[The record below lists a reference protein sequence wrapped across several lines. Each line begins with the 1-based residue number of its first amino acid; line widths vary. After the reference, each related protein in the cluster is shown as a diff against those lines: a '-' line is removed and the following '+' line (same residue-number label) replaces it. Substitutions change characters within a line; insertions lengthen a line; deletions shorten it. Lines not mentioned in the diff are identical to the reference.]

1 MSAEL
6 AESSIDDKRVL
17 KKIPPRK
24 VRSKKRGGVHHKKNR
39 GFLNKR
45 RSGNKRS
52 LVYIRTRV
60 QPGCQTG

>member
-24 VRSKKRGGVHHKKNR
+24 VRSKKRGGVRHKKNR
-39 GFLNKR
+39 EFLNKR
-45 RSGNKRS
+45 CSGKKR
-52 LVYIRTRV
+52 LPVYTETRV